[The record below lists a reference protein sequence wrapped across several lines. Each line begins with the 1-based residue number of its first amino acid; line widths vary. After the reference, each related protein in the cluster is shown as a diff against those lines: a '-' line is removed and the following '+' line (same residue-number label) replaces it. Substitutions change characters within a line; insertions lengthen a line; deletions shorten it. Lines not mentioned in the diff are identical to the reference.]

1 MSIQFNEKTKQF
13 HLTNGNISYVFEIM
27 RNGQLGQL
35 YFGQAL
41 PLEGN
46 YSYLQD
52 KVHYR
57 AMLAQAYENEYR
69 FSLEQIK
76 QEYPSFGTTDFREGA
91 VEVLQQDGSR
101 ISDFCYVSHEIVP
114 GKPKLEGLP
123 ATYVEK
129 DEEAETLLV
138 KLMDAKD
145 GMELILSYTILL
157 ISMPLPEM
165 LISRIPVRK

>member
-35 YFGQAL
+35 YFGKAL

-46 YSYLQD
+46 YSHLQD

-57 AMLAQAYENEYR
+57 SMLAQVYENEYR

-76 QEYPSFGTTDFREGA
+76 QEYPSYGTTDFREGA

-101 ISDFCYVSHEIVP
+101 I
-114 GKPKLEGLP
+114 
-123 ATYVEK
+123 
-129 DEEAETLLV
+129 
-138 KLMDAKD
+138 
-145 GMELILSYTILL
+145 
-157 ISMPLPEM
+157 
-165 LISRIPVRK
+165 